1 MELKFNHE
9 AAYES
14 KSNIIRSTGNAVNIT
29 PTLMEDADLGVPVKV
44 SALWFTVEYQGKAHR
59 VLASNPADAA
69 YKLAHR
75 HITRSKRLTVAGW
88 SVTHEGLGLYQAY
101 VNGSSTGNTIRVR

>member
-1 MELKFNHE
+1 MQFMDHE
-9 AAYES
+9 PDM
-14 KSNIIRSTGNAVNIT
+14 KIIPASREVIQRFA
-29 PTLMEDADLGVPVKV
+29 
-44 SALWFTVEYQGKAHR
+44 VEYQGKVR
-59 VLASNPADAA
+59 RILASNPADAA

-101 VNGSSTGNTIRVR
+101 VNGSSTGDTIRVQCWGGCNEVQSV